1 MAEAALILK
10 EQVYTVFTMNFFWN
24 HVLLGDTLCDICII
38 SHRETK
44 WKLLPNFSLE
54 ESVPY
59 ASWQCME
66 TSDNTS

>member
-24 HVLLGDTLCDICII
+24 HILLGDTLHDICII
-38 SHRETK
+38 SCRETK

-59 ASWQCME
+59 EYWQCME
-66 TSDNTS
+66 ASYNVS